1 MYFGNHG
8 LQKRWLGKCL
18 KMLGSED
25 LPTSNMLNG
34 LRHCLNLPNS
44 MFNTFYDQYA

>member
-34 LRHCLNLPNS
+34 LKHCLNLPNS
-44 MFNTFYDQYA
+44 TFKTFYDQYA